1 MPLYEYECKQCHER
15 LEKIQSFSAPHETKC
30 PKCGGELER
39 VISAPAIQFKGAGWY
54 VNDYAKSGSKPA
66 NRPIRPASLTARRT
80 FPRLHPTESQT
91 RAVASLRHR
100 VRILLHPPPTPRR
113 PVRRQA
119 IRAPA
124 NQAQE
129 ARAARSRRSN
139 FSTRFGSRGGRVSDS
154 SSAENPPWNN
164 ALR

>member
-66 NRPIRPASLTARRT
+66 KS
-80 FPRLHPTESQT
+80 
-91 RAVASLRHR
+91 
-100 VRILLHPPPTPRR
+100 
-113 PVRRQA
+113 
-119 IRAPA
+119 
-124 NQAQE
+124 
-129 ARAARSRRSN
+129 
-139 FSTRFGSRGGRVSDS
+139 SDS
-154 SSAENPPWNN
+154 AEQV
-164 ALR
+164 